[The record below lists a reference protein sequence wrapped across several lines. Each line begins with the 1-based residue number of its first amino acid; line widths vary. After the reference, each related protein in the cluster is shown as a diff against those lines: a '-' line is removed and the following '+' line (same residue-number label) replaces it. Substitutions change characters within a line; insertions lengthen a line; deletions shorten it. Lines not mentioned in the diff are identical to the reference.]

1 MKKVTL
7 TAASIALALGLVG
20 CGDKQEQTKAPET
33 AAVSAP
39 VEQLNSGIELA
50 NMDKSV
56 RAQDDFYYHV
66 NGQWL
71 ATTEIPGDKSNYGS
85 FSQLY
90 DESQKAMKTVLEKA
104 AASTTAKPGSDEYK
118 LGAFFKSYMDENA
131 REELNISPL
140 MTQLNTIDAVK
151 NKSDLVTLMAQLRM
165 QGGSAPFGW
174 YVNNDAKNS
183 SEYALYAYQSGL
195 GLPDRDYYLKDDE
208 KFTKIRAAYNTY
220 VTEVLK
226 RAGVQKPEQQAK
238 AIVALETNIAQAQWS
253 RVEQRDATKTY
264 NKMSVAD
271 ASKLTGSFDL
281 VEYFKASGVNTTD
294 IIVGQPSYF
303 EKFADI
309 YAKTDVTTW
318 QNYLKFHFVSNYAGL
333 LNKDFVDLNFNF
345 YSTTLRGVEE
355 QAPLW
360 KQAVD
365 ASNGVLGEILGKVY
379 VKENFPPEAKARM
392 EELVDNVIK
401 GYGVAIENLEW
412 MSPETKLAA
421 KEKLDKFTPKIGYPD
436 NWKDYSALSINADEL
451 VGNYI
456 RHSEW
461 SYADMIAKLGKP
473 VDRSEWHMT
482 PQTVNAYYN
491 PVNNEIVFP
500 AAILQPPFFNLDADD
515 AVNYGAI
522 GAVIG
527 HELGHGFDDQGA
539 KYDGDGNLRNWWSES
554 DLKQFGERTGQLVA
568 QYNEYKPFEDANV
581 NGELTLGENI
591 GDLGGLTVAHT
602 AYQLSL
608 GNDKAPIID
617 GYTGDQ
623 RFFMGWSQ
631 IWRRKYRDEE
641 LRNRL
646 MTDSHSPSHYR
657 VIGIL
662 SNMPEFYKAYDV
674 KEGDKMYIKPEDR
687 VKIW

>member
-20 CGDKQEQTKAPET
+20 CGEKQQAEIVTSQAQ
-33 AAVSAP
+33 V
-39 VEQLNSGIELA
+39 QLLDSGIELA

-71 ATTEIPGDKSNYGS
+71 ETTEIPGDKSNYGS
-85 FSQLY
+85 FTQLY
-90 DESQKAMKTVLEKA
+90 DDSQKAMKAVLENA
-104 AASTTAKPGSDEYK
+104 AANKEVKAGTDEFK
-118 LGAFFKSYMDENA
+118 LAAFYNSYMNEAKREALGIQPLTPVLMNIDE
-131 REELNISPL
+131 
-140 MTQLNTIDAVK
+140 VK
-151 NKSDLVTLMAQLRM
+151 AKSDLVTLMAQLRI
-165 QGGSAPFGW
+165 QGGSVPFGW

-208 KFTKIRAAYNTY
+208 KFSKIREEYKAYITAVLERANVENAKNAADTI
-220 VTEVLK
+220 L
-226 RAGVQKPEQQAK
+226 
-238 AIVALETNIAQAQWS
+238 ALEKTIAQAQWS
-253 RVEQRDATKTY
+253 RVESRDATKSY
-264 NKMSVAD
+264 NKMSISD
-271 ASKLTGSFDL
+271 ASKLTGTFDL
-281 VEYFKASGVNTTD
+281 ETYFTASGVDSTD

-303 EKFADI
+303 EKFASI
-309 YAKTDVTTW
+309 YNDTDLDTW
-318 QNYLKFHFVSNYAGL
+318 KNYLKFHFVNNYARL
-333 LNKDFVDLNFNF
+333 LNKDLVNLNFDF
-345 YSTTLRGVEE
+345 YSTTLRGVKE

-360 KQAVD
+360 KKTVD
-365 ASNGVLGEILGKVY
+365 ASNSVLGEILGKVY

-392 EELVDNVIK
+392 EELVDNVIL

-436 NWKDYSALSINADEL
+436 KWKDYSKLEIKSDDL

-456 RHSEW
+456 RFSEW
-461 SYADMIAKLGKP
+461 SYADMTAKLGQP

-500 AAILQPPFFNLDADD
+500 AAILQPPFFNLEADD

-539 KYDGDGNLRNWWSES
+539 KYDGDGNLRNWWSET
-554 DLKQFGERTGQLVA
+554 DLKQFEERTAQLVA
-568 QYNEYKPFEDANV
+568 QYNEYKPFEDAAV

-591 GDLGGLTVAHT
+591 GDLGGLTVAYT

-608 GNDKAPIID
+608 GETKAPIID
-617 GYTGDQ
+617 GYTGEQ

-662 SNMPEFYKAYDV
+662 SNMPEFYQAFDV
-674 KEGDKMYIKPEDR
+674 KEGDKMYIKPEER